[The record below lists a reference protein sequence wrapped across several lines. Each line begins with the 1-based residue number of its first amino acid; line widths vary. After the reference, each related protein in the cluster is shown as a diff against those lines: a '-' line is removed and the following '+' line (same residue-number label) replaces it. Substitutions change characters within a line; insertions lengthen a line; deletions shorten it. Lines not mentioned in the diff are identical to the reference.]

1 MVGELLLL
9 VVVVAAVVVVVV
21 VKASFLL
28 RGAKA
33 ARWSVMTIIGVDKR
47 RVGRCC
53 GATRPVNDDRS
64 KEQADFTVN
73 TINACSTER
82 LCQLFVCALS
92 LVPLSHTEAPPSQ
105 SE

>member
-33 ARWSVMTIIGVDKR
+33 ARWSVMTIFGVDKR
-47 RVGRCC
+47 RVGRCR
-53 GATRPVNDDRS
+53 GATRLSMTIVPKS
-64 KEQADFTVN
+64 KQ
-73 TINACSTER
+73 I
-82 LCQLFVCALS
+82 S
-92 LVPLSHTEAPPSQ
+92 L
-105 SE
+105 